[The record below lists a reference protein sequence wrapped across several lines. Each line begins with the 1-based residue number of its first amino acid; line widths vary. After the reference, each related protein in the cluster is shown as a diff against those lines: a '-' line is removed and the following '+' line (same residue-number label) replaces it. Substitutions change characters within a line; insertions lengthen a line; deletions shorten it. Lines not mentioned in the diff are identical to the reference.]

1 MNWWELSLVVGA
13 GVQLLLGLIGFAVE
27 GVTRYQEAER
37 QRPCAPLYYR
47 VSETR
52 ECAPIATAAPE
63 PAPVAAAPIPTA
75 AAEPAPVAVAP
86 IPPPPFAARL
96 DCRTVPFA
104 ELRACMGVKP

>member
-13 GVQLLLGLIGFAVE
+13 GVQLLLGLIGVAVE

-52 ECAPIATAAPE
+52 ECAPIPTAAAE
-63 PAPVAAAPIPTA
+63 PAPVAAAPIP
-75 AAEPAPVAVAP
+75 
-86 IPPPPFAARL
+86 PPPFVERL